1 MANQNGYSVSIK
13 NSSTELTPREKLM
26 VKDTTDAIKLDAA
39 TEKEALV
46 IHPVAYVELAIHNEK
61 SQDKDY
67 ANYVILDK
75 DGNKYVTGS
84 KSFYEAFINIF
95 DEMSDSDEDYAIKV
109 YRVPSKNYSG
119 KSFITCSI
127 I

>member
-1 MANQNGYSVSIK
+1 MAYQNGYSVTVKSASK
-13 NSSTELTPREKLM
+13 ELTPREKLM

-39 TEKEALV
+39 TEKQPL
-46 IHPVAYVELAIHNEK
+46 IIKPVAYVELAIHNEK

-67 ANYVILDK
+67 SNYVILDA

-84 KSFYEAFINIF
+84 ESFFESFIDIF
-95 DEMSDSDEDYAIKV
+95 DEMNGSGEDYSIKV